1 MREDEIYFSES
12 ILSSL
17 DIYIELIKKWQKN
30 INLVS
35 KNSINDLWNRHV
47 LDSAQLYSLLPAPKK
62 GLYIYDLGSGAGF
75 PGMVLGI
82 MGRKDIILCES
93 NKRKCEFLKEVSRI
107 TNTNIS
113 IVNIRAQK
121 LDGRSALA
129 ITSRALA
136 SLDALLEIS
145 MPILREKGV
154 CVFPKGRTWKE
165 ELTVAEKK
173 FIINYNTVQSITSS
187 DSKIIIITKVR
198 KKYGK

>member
-1 MREDEIYFSES
+1 MYLKKYNLKNKTALVTGAGKGLGRACAIALAEAGTNLI
-12 ILSSL
+12 ILSRTER
-17 DIYIELIKKWQKN
+17 D
-30 INLVS
+30 
-35 KNSINDLWNRHV
+35 
-47 LDSAQLYSLLPAPKK
+47 
-62 GLYIYDLGSGAGF
+62 
-75 PGMVLGI
+75 
-82 MGRKDIILCES
+82 
-93 NKRKCEFLKEVSRI
+93 LKEVSKI

-113 IVNIRAQK
+113 IANIRAQK
-121 LDGRSALA
+121 LGEGSALA

-165 ELTVAEKK
+165 ELAVAEKK

>member
-35 KNSINDLWNRHV
+35 KNSVNDLWNRHV

-75 PGMVLGI
+75 PGMVLAI

>member
-35 KNSINDLWNRHV
+35 KNSIDHLWNRHV
-47 LDSAQLYSLLPAPKK
+47 IDSAQLYSLLPAPKK
-62 GLYIYDLGSGAGF
+62 GLYIYDIGSGAGF

>member
-35 KNSINDLWNRHV
+35 KNSIDDLWNRHV

-62 GLYIYDLGSGAGF
+62 GLYIYDIGSGAGF

-136 SLDALLEIS
+136 SLDTLLEIS

-165 ELTVAEKK
+165 ELMVAEKK

>member
-35 KNSINDLWNRHV
+35 KNSIDDLWNRHV

-62 GLYIYDLGSGAGF
+62 GLYIYDIGSGAGF

-136 SLDALLEIS
+136 SLDTLLEIS

>member
-93 NKRKCEFLKEVSRI
+93 NKRKCESAI
-107 TNTNIS
+107 TGFAHTDINIS

>member
-75 PGMVLGI
+75 PGMVLAI

-198 KKYGK
+198 KKYGN

>member
-75 PGMVLGI
+75 PGMVLAI

-165 ELTVAEKK
+165 ELMVAEKK

>member
-35 KNSINDLWNRHV
+35 KNSIDDLWNRHV

-62 GLYIYDLGSGAGF
+62 GLYIYDIVSGAGF

>member
-1 MREDEIYFSES
+1 MREDEIDFSES

-35 KNSINDLWNRHV
+35 KDSINDLWNRHV

-62 GLYIYDLGSGAGF
+62 GLYIYDIGSGAGF

-93 NKRKCEFLKEVSRI
+93 NKRKCEFLKEVSKI

-113 IVNIRAQK
+113 IANIRAQK
-121 LDGRSALA
+121 LGEGSALA

-165 ELTVAEKK
+165 ELAVAEKK

>member
-1 MREDEIYFSES
+1 MREDEIDFSES

-35 KNSINDLWNRHV
+35 KDSINDLWNRHV

-62 GLYIYDLGSGAGF
+62 GLYIYDIGSGAGF

-113 IVNIRAQK
+113 IANIRAQK
-121 LDGRSALA
+121 LDGGSALA